1 MMGFFHSYQHRD
13 KDMHPLIE
21 IRQQMH
27 RKLDKKLV
35 DEVDDRKQ
43 QALIGSLLKETDHI
57 AT

>member
-1 MMGFFHSYQHRD
+1 
-13 KDMHPLIE
+13 MHPLIE